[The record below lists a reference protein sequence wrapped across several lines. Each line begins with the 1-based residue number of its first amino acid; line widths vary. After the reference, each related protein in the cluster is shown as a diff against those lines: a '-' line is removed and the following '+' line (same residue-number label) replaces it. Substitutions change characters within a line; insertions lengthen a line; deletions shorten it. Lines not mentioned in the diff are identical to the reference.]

1 MSKILP
7 ILFFVERGDIALKFS
22 YSQVKEFIEN
32 NSNCKLISDSYKND
46 ATPLELECECGNL
59 FNTTFNAFKFK
70 NKRQCN
76 ECGRKS
82 SRNKQRISYTVI
94 KNYIEVES
102 GLGTKLLTKEE
113 DYKNTKTPIRIQC
126 SCGNIFSR
134 SFENY
139 KKGTGL
145 CEKCIQQI
153 QAEKF
158 KFTYEF
164 VKEFIEKVSNSGC
177 ILISDKYK
185 NNTEKLTIKCACG
198 SEFKTTF
205 ASFMHGNKRQCNA
218 CGYRNDGIAKRKT
231 HEEFIKNIFELVGNE
246 YTVLSQYSGADNK
259 ILIRHNSKECDFYEY
274 YVTPHKFLNGRRCPK
289 CQQSNGEKIIRNW
302 LDRNNINYSMQYKFK
317 DCKNIKPLPFD
328 FAIFDRQNNLICLI
342 EYQGEQH
349 FRPVEIFGGEE
360 SFKITK
366 ENDLKKKQYCK
377 DNNITLIEIPYTDLK
392 NITIILEKLI
402 KKVNDYE
409 FMRCS

>member
-1 MSKILP
+1 M
-7 ILFFVERGDIALKFS
+7 KFS

-76 ECGRKS
+76 
-82 SRNKQRISYTVI
+82 
-94 KNYIEVES
+94 
-102 GLGTKLLTKEE
+102 
-113 DYKNTKTPIRIQC
+113 
-126 SCGNIFSR
+126 
-134 SFENY
+134 
-139 KKGTGL
+139 
-145 CEKCIQQI
+145 
-153 QAEKF
+153 
-158 KFTYEF
+158 
-164 VKEFIEKVSNSGC
+164 
-177 ILISDKYK
+177 
-185 NNTEKLTIKCACG
+185 
-198 SEFKTTF
+198 
-205 ASFMHGNKRQCNA
+205 A
-218 CGYRNDGIAKRKT
+218 CGYKNDGIAKRKT

-274 YVTPHKFLNGRRCPK
+274 YVIPHKFLNGRRCPK

-328 FAIFDRQNNLICLI
+328 FAIFDRQNNLIYLI

-377 DNNITLIEIPYTDLK
+377 DNNITLIEIPYTNLK
-392 NITIILEKLI
+392 NIPIILEKLI

>member
-1 MSKILP
+1 M
-7 ILFFVERGDIALKFS
+7 KFS

-46 ATPLELECECGNL
+46 ATPLELECECDNL

-82 SRNKQRISYTVI
+82 FINKQRISYTAI
-94 KNYIEVES
+94 KNYIEIES
-102 GLGTKLLTKEE
+102 GLGTKLLTKENE
-113 DYKNTKTPIRIQC
+113 YKNTKTPLKIQC
-126 SCGNIFSR
+126 SCGNIFLR
-134 SFENY
+134 TFENF

-145 CEKCIQQI
+145 CKKCIQKN

-164 VKEFIEKVSNSGC
+164 VKDYVENISKSGC
-177 ILISDKYK
+177 LLISKEYK
-185 NNTEKLTIKCACG
+185 NNQEILTFQCKCG
-198 SEFKTTF
+198 KEFNTTLVT
-205 ASFMHGNKRQCNA
+205 FMHGNKKHCDD
-218 CGYRNDGIAKRKT
+218 CGRINLSLNKRKT
-231 HEEFIKNIFELVGNE
+231 HEQFIEEVYNLVGEE
-246 YTVLSQYSGADNK
+246 YSVLSKYNGTDNY
-259 ILIRHNSKECDFYEY
+259 ILIRHNSKECNY
-274 YVTPHKFLNGRRCPK
+274 YKYKVTPSKFLNGRRCPK
-289 CQQSNGEKIIRNW
+289 CYQSNGEKNIRTW
-302 LDRNNINYSMQYKFK
+302 LEMNNINYIPQYTFG

-328 FAIFDRQNNLICLI
+328 FAIFDKQNNLICLI

-349 FRPVEIFGGEE
+349 FRPVEIFGGEKT
-360 SFKITK
+360 FKIIK

-377 DNNITLIEIPYTDLK
+377 DNNITLIEIPYTNLK
-392 NITIILEKLI
+392 NIPIILEKLI